1 MILMIIIGISRVLL
15 LALVAAGAL
24 VALVLIA
31 GFLYQFLGGL
41 RDRKRLRTSGRL
53 VPIGNRRC
61 LYLVEKGPAPNSNY
75 GRPTVVFESGF
86 GATSLNWTH
95 IQDAL
100 ADQVHT
106 VAYDRCGLGWSSPCR
121 SERTPEHVASELHA
135 LLLAARMQPPWILV
149 GHSFGGLVMQ
159 RFALDH
165 PAETA
170 AVLLIDPMRP
180 IEWPP
185 FNAAADARIA
195 RAQRLTRIGGICARI
210 GLTRLA
216 ARSHFCRSARLSGA
230 LIRRA
235 GKQGAYLADRL
246 NTEIGKMPAEVRPSI
261 AAHWSAPRFY
271 RGLLAHLRAV
281 SATAVSMYDPEPI
294 RDTPVALLTPAGGEP
309 IANPDQYGPQS
320 RQIIAQQSLHWIHLD
335 EPGLVIRTIL
345 ELVDQ
350 TRTEIGEQRGARTL
364 AFGD

>member
-1 MILMIIIGISRVLL
+1 MILVIMIIILGIARTLF

-24 VALVLIA
+24 IGLVLLS
-31 GFLYQFLGGL
+31 GYLYQFLGGL
-41 RDRKRLRTSGRL
+41 LDRIRLRTSGRL
-53 VPIGNRRC
+53 VSIGNRRR
-61 LYLVEKGPAPNSNY
+61 LYLVEKGPLTK
-75 GRPTVVFESGF
+75 RPTVVFESGF

-121 SERTPEHVASELHA
+121 SQRTPAHVAAELHA
-135 LLLAARMQPPWILV
+135 LLRAAGLQPPYILV

-159 RFALDH
+159 RFALDY
-165 PAETA
+165 PTATA
-170 AVLLIDPMRP
+170 ALLLIDPMRP

-195 RAQRLTRIGGICARI
+195 RAQRLTRIGSICARI

-235 GKQGAYLADRL
+235 GKQGAYLAGRL
-246 NTEIGKMPAEVRPSI
+246 DTEIGKMPAEIRPSI

-271 RGLLAHLRAV
+271 RGLLAHLRSV
-281 SATAVSMYDPEPI
+281 SATAAAMYDPEPI
-294 RDTPVALLTPAGGEP
+294 RDTPVAILTPAGAEP
-309 IANPDQYGPQS
+309 IANLRQYGPQS
-320 RQIIAQQSLHWIHLD
+320 RQIIAEQSLHWIHLD
-335 EPGLVIRTIL
+335 EPALVIRTIL
-345 ELVDQ
+345 DLVDQ
-350 TRTEIGEQRGARTL
+350 TRSETPDPRTARTL